1 MAESELILTGRDLT
15 CEALSAASKG
25 DLAVRLDPAGM
36 ERMATA
42 RALVDQA
49 IERGD
54 AVYGLTT
61 GLGARAA
68 EVLSPEE
75 MASFSVQTIRGRA
88 HAVGAALPDDYVRAA
103 MVVRLNTLLLG
114 AAAAN
119 SAVAEHLAACINEQ
133 VTPLV
138 GETAS
143 IGAGDLV
150 WNATLALALI
160 GEGPVRDGGGRTRP
174 GDQALR
180 AAGVPRLVL
189 GPKDGLALINHSGF
203 SAALGALGV
212 AEATTSFEA
221 AQTAAALT
229 MEGVRANLTPFS
241 ASVLALRPQPGQMEA
256 AAGIRARL
264 VGGTLNQAGVARRL
278 QDPLSIRNLPQ
289 IHGSALAAVAFA
301 REAAEI
307 EINGASDNPVA
318 LVEDRAIVS
327 AGAYHTPHLANALET
342 LSRAIVQLAMAQVAR
357 LSKLLSPRF
366 TDLPIFL
373 ARPDTDSNGFAP
385 ILKTAEALAG
395 EIVHASCPAPVW
407 PSVNADGVEDA
418 LTSAPVAAKSL
429 LAIVERARRLTAI
442 ELMVAA
448 QAVELREIGEDLSPA
463 THAALATVRQVCPPL
478 DGDRPLGAEIDALA
492 NLVADGAFA
501 HQA

>member
-1 MAESELILTGRDLT
+1 M
-15 CEALSAASKG
+15 
-25 DLAVRLDPAGM
+25 AVRLDPAGL
-36 ERMATA
+36 ERMSAA
-42 RALVDQA
+42 RALVEQA
-49 IERGD
+49 ITRGD

-75 MASFSVQTIRGRA
+75 MTQFSVQTIRGRA
-88 HAVGAALPDDYVRAA
+88 HAVGTPLPDEHVRAA
-103 MVVRLNTLLLG
+103 MIVRLNTLLLG

-119 SAVAEHLAACINEQ
+119 TAVAEHLVACINEQ
-133 VTPLV
+133 VTPMV

-174 GDQALR
+174 GDQAMR
-180 AAGVPRLVL
+180 AAGISRLVL

-203 SAALGALGV
+203 SGALGALGV
-212 AEATTSFEA
+212 ARISTCLEA

-241 ASVLALRPQPGQMEA
+241 PSVLALRPQPGQMEA

-264 VGGTLNQAGVARRL
+264 VGGALNQAGIARRL

-289 IHGSALAAVAFA
+289 IHGSALAALEFA
-301 REAAEI
+301 RQAVDV

-318 LVEDRAIVS
+318 LIEDRTIVS

-342 LSRAIVQLAMAQVAR
+342 LSRAIAQLGMAQVAR

-395 EIVHASCPAPVW
+395 EIVHASYPAPVW

-429 LAIVERARRLTAI
+429 LTIAERASRLTAI

-448 QAVELREIGEDLSPA
+448 QAVELREIGGDLAPA
-463 THAALATVRQVCPPL
+463 THAALGAVREVSPSL
-478 DGDRPLGAEIDALA
+478 DGDRPLGSEVDALA
-492 NLVADGAFA
+492 ALIDDGAFT

>member
-1 MAESELILTGRDLT
+1 MSESELTLTGRDLT
-15 CEALSAASKG
+15 CEALWAASKG
-25 DLAVRLDPAGM
+25 GVAVRPDAAGLD
-36 ERMATA
+36 RMAAA

-75 MASFSVQTIRGRA
+75 MARFSVQTIRGRA
-88 HAVGAALPDDYVRAA
+88 HAVGAPLPDAYVRAA
-103 MVVRLNTLLLG
+103 MIVRLNTLLLG

-119 SAVAEHLAACINEQ
+119 TAVAEHLAACINEQ

-180 AAGVPRLVL
+180 AAGIARLVL

-203 SAALGALGV
+203 SGAIGALGV
-212 AEATTSFEA
+212 AEISAGFEA

-256 AAGIRARL
+256 AAGIRGRL
-264 VGGTLNQAGVARRL
+264 VGGALNQAGVARRL

-289 IHGSALAAVAFA
+289 IHGSAVAALGFA
-301 REAAEI
+301 RDAVDV

-318 LVEDRAIVS
+318 LIDDRTIVS

-342 LSRAIVQLAMAQVAR
+342 LSRAMAQLAMAQVAR

-395 EIVHASCPAPVW
+395 EIVHASYPAPVW

-418 LTSAPVAAKSL
+418 LTSAPIAAKSL
-429 LAIVERARRLTAI
+429 LAIADRARRLTAI

-448 QAVELREIGEDLSPA
+448 QAVELREIADDLAPA
-463 THAALATVRQVCPPL
+463 TRIALATVREACPPL
-478 DGDRPLGAEIDALA
+478 GDDRPLGSEIDALA
-492 NLVADGAFA
+492 GLIADGAFDL
-501 HQA
+501 QA